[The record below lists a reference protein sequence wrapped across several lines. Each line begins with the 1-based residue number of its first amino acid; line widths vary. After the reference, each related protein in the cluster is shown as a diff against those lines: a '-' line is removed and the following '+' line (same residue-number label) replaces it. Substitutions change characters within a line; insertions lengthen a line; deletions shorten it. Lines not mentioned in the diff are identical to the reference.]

1 MVHCINSMSIHACKE
16 APMATVRKTIT
27 LTDQQDEWIKLQISN
42 GDYTNDSEYFR
53 DLIRR
58 DQNKFRVLQ
67 TAVEKGLASGVSNR
81 TVDEIWAEA
90 ERHYQAT
97 NE

>member
-1 MVHCINSMSIHACKE
+1 
-16 APMATVRKTIT
+16 MATIRKTIT
-27 LTDQQDEWIKLQISN
+27 LTDQQDEWIKTQISN
-42 GDYTNDSEYFR
+42 GDYTNDSEYVR

-58 DQNKFRVLQ
+58 DQNKFRTLQ

>member
-1 MVHCINSMSIHACKE
+1 
-16 APMATVRKTIT
+16 MATVRKTIT
-27 LTDQQDEWIKLQISN
+27 LTDKQDEWIKSQVAN

-58 DQNKFRVLQ
+58 EQDKFL
-67 TAVEKGLASGVSNR
+67 TLKAAIEKGMASGVSSR

-90 ERHYQAT
+90 ERHYQAI

>member
-1 MVHCINSMSIHACKE
+1 MH
-16 APMATVRKTIT
+16 PWGFQMATVRKTIT
-27 LTDQQDEWIKLQISN
+27 LTHQQEEWIKLQISN
-42 GDYTNDSEYFR
+42 GDYTNDSEYIR

-58 DQNKFRVLQ
+58 DQDKSRALK
-67 TAVEKGLASGVSNR
+67 TAVKKGLASGVSNR

>member
-1 MVHCINSMSIHACKE
+1 MT
-16 APMATVRKTIT
+16 TVRKTIT
-27 LTDQQDEWIKLQISN
+27 LTDKQDEWIKSQIAN

-58 DQNKFRVLQ
+58 DQDKFGILKA
-67 TAVEKGLASGVSNR
+67 TVEKGLASGVSNR

-90 ERHYQAT
+90 ERHYQAII
-97 NE
+97 E

>member
-1 MVHCINSMSIHACKE
+1 MIIDYPME
-16 APMATVRKTIT
+16 DLMATIRKTIT
-27 LTDQQDEWIKLQISN
+27 LTDKQDEWIKSQVTN
-42 GDYTNDSEYFR
+42 GDYTNESEYFR

-58 DQNKFRVLQ
+58 EQDKFRILKA
-67 TAVEKGLASGVSNR
+67 AVENGLASGVSNR

-90 ERHYQAT
+90 ERHYQAI

>member
-1 MVHCINSMSIHACKE
+1 MTTI
-16 APMATVRKTIT
+16 RKTIT
-27 LTDQQDEWIKLQISN
+27 LTNQQNEWVKSQISN

-58 DQNKFRVLQ
+58 DQDKFRALK
-67 TAVEKGLASGVSNR
+67 TAVEKGMASGVSNR

>member
-1 MVHCINSMSIHACKE
+1 
-16 APMATVRKTIT
+16 MATVRKTIT
-27 LTDQQDEWIKLQISN
+27 LTDKQDEWIKSQITN
-42 GDYTNDSEYFR
+42 GDYTNDSEYVR

-67 TAVEKGLASGVSNR
+67 TAVEKGLASGISSR
-81 TVDEIWAEA
+81 TVDQIWAEA
-90 ERHYQAT
+90 ERHYQAS

>member
-1 MVHCINSMSIHACKE
+1 
-16 APMATVRKTIT
+16 MATIRKTIT
-27 LTDQQDEWIKLQISN
+27 LTDKQDEWVKSQILN

-58 DQNKFRVLQ
+58 DQEKFRNLKA
-67 TAVEKGLASGVSNR
+67 AVENGLASGVSNR

-90 ERHYQAT
+90 ERHYLAT

>member
-1 MVHCINSMSIHACKE
+1 
-16 APMATVRKTIT
+16 MATVRKTIT
-27 LTDQQDEWIKLQISN
+27 VTDQQDEWIKSQISN

-58 DQNKFRVLQ
+58 DQDKFRALK

-97 NE
+97 KE